1 MPNKRTEVAGCRYTS
16 PPQISGRIMTPH
28 SNHDPAEIARFDQ
41 LAQRWWDEHGEFQ
54 PLHTMN
60 PVRVGYIDQRVGLQ
74 GKRVLDVGCG
84 GGLLCEAM
92 TQRGAQVTGI
102 DLGETTIEV
111 ATLHSLDSQ
120 LNIRYLRESA
130 EQHAQTHTGSYDV
143 VTCLE
148 MLEHV
153 PDPAA
158 VIATIAQLLKPG
170 GQAVFSTLNRN
181 PKSYAMAILG
191 AEYLLKMLPKG
202 THTYAQFIRPSELAS
217 WARAAGLTLHDITG
231 LQFHPLTRACSLGPD
246 VDVNYLMHVSK
257 PL

>member
-1 MPNKRTEVAGCRYTS
+1 MTAQTQSQPTS
-16 PPQISGRIMTPH
+16 
-28 SNHDPAEIARFDQ
+28 HDNFDPDEIARFDS

-60 PVRVGYIDQRVGLQ
+60 PVRVAYIDQRISLKD
-74 GKRVLDVGCG
+74 KRVLDVGCG

-92 TQRGAQVTGI
+92 FKRGAQVTGL
-102 DLGETTIEV
+102 DLGEATIEV
-111 ATLHSLDSQ
+111 ATLHALDAQ
-120 LNIRYLRESA
+120 LNIRYLRQSA
-130 EQHAQTHTGSYDV
+130 EDHAIAFAGQYDV

-158 VIATIAQLLKPG
+158 VISSITSLLKPG
-170 GQAVFSTLNRN
+170 GHAVFSTLNRN

-191 AEYLLKMLPKG
+191 AEYLLKLLPKG
-202 THTYAQFIRPSELAS
+202 THTYAQFIRPSELAG
-217 WARAAGLTLHDITG
+217 WARDAGLELQDITG
-231 LQFHPLTRACSLGPD
+231 LQFHPITRQCSLGPD

-257 PL
+257 PC

>member
-1 MPNKRTEVAGCRYTS
+1 MNATHNY
-16 PPQISGRIMTPH
+16 
-28 SNHDPAEIARFDQ
+28 DPGEIARFDSI
-41 LAQRWWDEHGEFQ
+41 AQRWWDEHGEFQ

-60 PVRVGYIDQRVGLQ
+60 PVRAGYINQRLGLNGGLA

-92 TQRGAQVTGI
+92 ARRGAQVTGI

-120 LNIRYLRESA
+120 LSIRYLRQSA
-130 EQHAQTHTGSYDV
+130 EEHAQTHAGSYDV

-158 VIATIAQLLKPG
+158 VISTIATLLKPG

-181 PKSYAMAILG
+181 PKSYALAIFG
-191 AEYLLKMLPKG
+191 AEYLMKLLPKG

-217 WARAAGLTLHDITG
+217 WARDAGLAVQDITG
-231 LQFHPLTRACSLGPD
+231 LQFHPLTRTCTLGPD
-246 VDVNYLMHVSK
+246 VDVNYLMQVSK
-257 PL
+257 GSL

>member
-1 MPNKRTEVAGCRYTS
+1 MNIHAQPTS
-16 PPQISGRIMTPH
+16 AHESTH
-28 SNHDPAEIARFDQ
+28 ESTWASTNHDPAEIARFDS
-41 LAQRWWDEHGEFQ
+41 LAQRWWDEHGEFK
-54 PLHTMN
+54 PLHIMN
-60 PVRVGYIDQRVGLQ
+60 PVRVDYIDRRVQLS

-111 ATLHSLDSQ
+111 ATLHALESQ
-120 LNIRYLRESA
+120 LNIRYLRQSA
-130 EQHAQTHTGSYDV
+130 EQHALTNVGNYDV

-158 VIATIAQLLKPG
+158 VIRTIAQLLKPG

-191 AEYLLKMLPKG
+191 AEYLLKLLPKG
-202 THTYAQFIRPSELAS
+202 THTYAQFIRPSELAR
-217 WARAAGLTLHDITG
+217 WVREADLELRDITG
-231 LQFHPLTRACSLGPD
+231 LQFHPLTQACSLGAD
-246 VDVNYLMHVSK
+246 VGVNYLMHVSK
-257 PL
+257 PA

>member
-1 MPNKRTEVAGCRYTS
+1 
-16 PPQISGRIMTPH
+16 MTVT
-28 SNHDPAEIARFDQ
+28 SNHDPAEIARFDS
-41 LAQRWWDEHGEFQ
+41 LAQRWWDAQGEFK

-60 PVRVGYIDQRVGLQ
+60 PVRVGYIDQRVQLN

-84 GGLLCEAM
+84 GGLLSEAM
-92 TQRGAQVTGI
+92 ARRGAQVTGI

-111 ATLHSLDSQ
+111 ANLHALESQ
-120 LNIRYLRESA
+120 LNIRYLRQSA
-130 EQHAQTHTGSYDV
+130 ETHALTEAGGYDA

-158 VIATIAQLLKPG
+158 VISTITTLLKPG

-191 AEYLLKMLPKG
+191 AEYLLKLLPKG
-202 THTYAQFIRPSELAS
+202 THTYAQFIRPSELAR
-217 WARAAGLTLHDITG
+217 WVREAGLELRGITG
-231 LQFHPLTRACSLGPD
+231 LQFHPITQQCSLGPN

>member
-1 MPNKRTEVAGCRYTS
+1 MNTHTHQQPA
-16 PPQISGRIMTPH
+16 
-28 SNHDPAEIARFDQ
+28 NHDPAEIARFDS
-41 LAQRWWDEHGEFQ
+41 LAQRWWDEQGEFR

-60 PVRVGYIDQRVGLQ
+60 PVRVDYIDRRVKLS

-92 TQRGAQVTGI
+92 AKLGAQVTGI
-102 DLGETTIEV
+102 DLGEATIEV
-111 ATLHSLDSQ
+111 ATLHALDSQ
-120 LNIRYLRESA
+120 LNIRYLRQSVEEHAA
-130 EQHAQTHTGSYDV
+130 EQHALAHVGSYDV

-158 VIATIAQLLKPG
+158 VISTINALLKPG

-191 AEYLLKMLPKG
+191 AEYLLKLLPKG
-202 THTYAQFIRPSELAS
+202 THTYAQFIRPSELAR
-217 WARAAGLTLHDITG
+217 WVRAAGLELQDISG
-231 LQFHPLTRACSLGPD
+231 LQFHPLTQQCTLGAD

>member
-1 MPNKRTEVAGCRYTS
+1 
-16 PPQISGRIMTPH
+16 MTVI
-28 SNHDPAEIARFDQ
+28 SNHDPAEIARFDS
-41 LAQRWWDEHGEFQ
+41 LAQRWWDEHGEFR

-60 PVRVGYIDQRVGLQ
+60 PVRVGYIDQRVQLN

-92 TQRGAQVTGI
+92 AKRGAQVTGI

-111 ATLHSLDSQ
+111 ANLHALESQ
-120 LNIRYLRESA
+120 LNIRYQRQSA
-130 EQHAQTHTGSYDV
+130 EEHALTDAGGYDV

-158 VIATIAQLLKPG
+158 VIDTIAALLKPG

-191 AEYLLKMLPKG
+191 AEYLLKLLPKG
-202 THTYAQFIRPSELAS
+202 THTYAQFIRPSELAR
-217 WARAAGLTLHDITG
+217 WVRDAGLELRDITG
-231 LQFHPLTRACSLGPD
+231 LQFHPITRQCTLGPD

>member
-1 MPNKRTEVAGCRYTS
+1 MNA
-16 PPQISGRIMTPH
+16 H
-28 SNHDPAEIARFDQ
+28 SQNPATDQPNHDPAEIARFDQ
-41 LAQRWWDEHGEFQ
+41 IAQRWWDEHGEFK

-60 PVRVGYIDQRVGLQ
+60 PVRVEYIDRHVKLN

-84 GGLLCEAM
+84 GGLLSEAM
-92 TQRGAQVTGI
+92 CKLGAQVTGI

-111 ATLHSLDSQ
+111 ATLHALDSQ

-130 EQHAQTHTGSYDV
+130 ELHALNNAGSYDA

-158 VIATIAQLLKPG
+158 VIDTIATLLKPG
-170 GQAVFSTLNRN
+170 GRAVFSTLNRN
-181 PKSYAMAILG
+181 PKSYVMAILG

-217 WARAAGLTLHDITG
+217 WVRTAGLELLDITG
-231 LQFHPLTRACSLGPD
+231 LQFHPITQACKLGPD
-246 VDVNYLMHVSK
+246 VDVNYLMLVSK

>member
-1 MPNKRTEVAGCRYTS
+1 
-16 PPQISGRIMTPH
+16 MTVI
-28 SNHDPAEIARFDQ
+28 SNHDPAEIARFDSI
-41 LAQRWWDEHGEFQ
+41 AQRWWDAEGEFK

-60 PVRVGYIDQRVGLQ
+60 PVRVGYIDQRVQLS

-92 TQRGAQVTGI
+92 TRRGAQVTGI

-111 ATLHSLDSQ
+111 ANLHALESQ
-120 LNIRYLRESA
+120 LDIRYLRQSA
-130 EQHAQTHTGSYDV
+130 EQHAQELVQEHAGSYDAI
-143 VTCLE
+143 TCLE

-153 PDPAA
+153 PDPAG
-158 VIATIAQLLKPG
+158 VISTIAAMLKPG

-181 PKSYAMAILG
+181 PKSYTLAILG
-191 AEYLLKMLPKG
+191 AEYLLKLLPKG
-202 THTYAQFIRPSELAS
+202 THTYAQFIKPSELAR
-217 WARAAGLTLHDITG
+217 WVREAGLELRDITG
-231 LQFHPLTRACSLGPD
+231 LQFHPLTRVCTLGPD

>member
-1 MPNKRTEVAGCRYTS
+1 MSLYFAALNTGLLMNAHTHQPAD
-16 PPQISGRIMTPH
+16 
-28 SNHDPAEIARFDQ
+28 HDPAEIARFDSI
-41 LAQRWWDEHGEFQ
+41 AQRWWDEHGEFR

-60 PVRVGYIDQRVGLQ
+60 PVRVDYIDRRVQLA

-92 TQRGAQVTGI
+92 ARRGAQVTGI
-102 DLGETTIEV
+102 DLGATTIEV
-111 ATLHSLDSQ
+111 ATLHALDSQ
-120 LNIRYLRESA
+120 LNIRYQRESA
-130 EQHAQTHTGSYDV
+130 EQHLLTQAGSYAV

-153 PDPAA
+153 PEPAA
-158 VIATIAQLLKPG
+158 VVRSIADLLQPG

-202 THTYAQFIRPSELAS
+202 THTYAQFIRPSELAR
-217 WARAAGLTLHDITG
+217 WVRAAGLELQDLTG
-231 LQFHPLTRACSLGPD
+231 LQFHPLTQQCTLGPD

-257 PL
+257 PW

>member
-1 MPNKRTEVAGCRYTS
+1 
-16 PPQISGRIMTPH
+16 MTAH
-28 SNHDPAEIARFDQ
+28 SSNQANRQSNHDPAEIARFDQ

-60 PVRVGYIDQRVGLQ
+60 PVRVEYIDRRVKLA

-84 GGLLCEAM
+84 GGLLAEAM
-92 TQRGAQVTGI
+92 CKRGANVTGI

-111 ATLHSLDSQ
+111 ATLHALDSK
-120 LNIRYLRESA
+120 LDIRYLRQSVE
-130 EQHAQTHTGSYDV
+130 EHALNNTGSYDL

-158 VIATIAQLLKPG
+158 VIETIARLLKPG
-170 GQAVFSTLNRN
+170 GHAVFSTLNRN

-202 THTYAQFIRPSELAS
+202 THTYAQFIRPSEMAR
-217 WARAAGLTLHDITG
+217 WARAAGLELQDITG
-231 LQFHPLTRACSLGPD
+231 LQFHPLTRQCTLGVD
-246 VDVNYLMHVSK
+246 VDVNYLMHVHK
-257 PL
+257 PMA

>member
-1 MPNKRTEVAGCRYTS
+1 MSVT
-16 PPQISGRIMTPH
+16 H
-28 SNHDPAEIARFDQ
+28 NHHPAEIARFDGI
-41 LAQRWWDEHGEFQ
+41 AQRWWDAQGEFR

-60 PVRVGYIDQRVGLQ
+60 PVRVAYIDQRVQLK

-92 TQRGAQVTGI
+92 SKLGAQVTGI

-111 ATLHSLDSQ
+111 ATLHALDSQ
-120 LNIRYLRESA
+120 LDIRYLREAA
-130 EQHAQTHTGSYDV
+130 EQHAVANSGAYDV

-158 VIATIAQLLKPG
+158 VVSSIASLLKPG
-170 GQAVFSTLNRN
+170 GHAVLSTLNRN

-191 AEYLLKMLPKG
+191 AEYLLQLLPKG
-202 THTYAQFIRPSELAS
+202 THTYAQFIRPAELAR
-217 WARAAGLTLHDITG
+217 WMRAATLQVQDITG
-231 LQFHPLTRACSLGPD
+231 LQFHPITQACTLGPD
-246 VDVNYLMHVSK
+246 VDVNYLMHASK

>member
-1 MPNKRTEVAGCRYTS
+1 
-16 PPQISGRIMTPH
+16 MTAI
-28 SNHDPAEIARFDQ
+28 SNHDPAEIARFDS
-41 LAQRWWDEHGEFQ
+41 LAQRWWDAEGEFK

-60 PVRVGYIDQRVGLQ
+60 PVRVAYIDQRVQLN

-92 TQRGAQVTGI
+92 ARRGANVTGI

-111 ATLHSLDSQ
+111 ANLHAMESQ
-120 LNIRYLRESA
+120 LNIRYLRQAVEDHA
-130 EQHAQTHTGSYDV
+130 GEQQAQGMAGYDV

-153 PDPAA
+153 PDPAG
-158 VIATIAQLLKPG
+158 VISTIASLLKPG

-181 PKSYAMAILG
+181 PKSYALAILG
-191 AEYLLKMLPKG
+191 AEYLLKLLPKG
-202 THTYAQFIRPSELAS
+202 THTYAQFIRPSELAR
-217 WARAAGLTLHDITG
+217 WVREAGLELRDITG
-231 LQFHPLTRACSLGPD
+231 LQFHPITRVCTLGPD
-246 VDVNYLMHVSK
+246 VDVNYLMHVAK